1 MSLNFCGPDNKLAAQ
16 AMNLLTNDAAK
27 LEFSVIFLPY
37 LIVVP
42 IEFVVMV
49 IILTEM
55 IDVSI
60 LMGLTIVVV
69 FIPVQL
75 VLGKLLNKLR
85 YILIKR
91 IKNFN
96 KKI

>member
-1 MSLNFCGPDNKLAAQ
+1 MGLNFYGSDNKLAAQ
-16 AMNLLTNDAAK
+16 VMNLLTNDAAK

-37 LIVVP
+37 LFVVP

-49 IILTEM
+49 VILSQM

-60 LMGLTIVVV
+60 LMGLIIVVI

-75 VLGKLLNKLR
+75 LLGKFLNKLR
-85 YILIKR
+85 
-91 IKNFN
+91 
-96 KKI
+96 